1 MQIIVFISLSMNQH
15 THPTFI
21 LSNLRT
27 RYCIPFIDI
36 QTSLLSDHPSKR
48 RIPSCPLPSRLLLL
62 SLLLQVRETLKANTG
77 QYEDEE

>member
-1 MQIIVFISLSMNQH
+1 MNQH

-27 RYCIPFIDI
+27 PHRIPFIDI
-36 QTSLLSDHPSKR
+36 QTSLLSNHPSKPCIAR
-48 RIPSCPLPSRLLLL
+48 RLLPSRLLLL

-77 QYEDEE
+77 QDEDEE